1 MKPVTR
7 WLSDQQLAQIYTAE
21 FWNDVATEKTK
32 EWWIGDGDYTR
43 CMEYLASSG
52 LLREYAQAERFVRE
66 FAAGRPSPI
75 VVADLAAGIGWT
87 SANLSK
93 VDEVSEVCAV
103 EISEHRLDGLFE
115 HAVKMMSGDETKIA
129 RYLGSFYDL
138 QFDDGS
144 IDLVFLSQAFHHAD
158 NPFRLLTEC
167 DRVLR
172 PGGRIIITGE
182 HFASMRLILRRF
194 ASLLVRQHRLTT
206 NFFELFPPDPVLGDH
221 YYRASD
227 YSFMFGTIGY
237 ALQHE
242 LVDNSKCIYIAD
254 KK

>member
-21 FWNDVATEKTK
+21 FWNDVAAEKK
-32 EWWIGDGDYTR
+32 KDLWIGDGDYTR

-87 SANLSK
+87 SASLSRL
-93 VDEVSEVCAV
+93 DEVSEVCAV

-115 HAVKMMSGDETKIA
+115 HAVKMMSGNETKLS

-138 QFDDGS
+138 QFEDRS
-144 IDLVFLSQAFHHAD
+144 IDLVFLSQAFHHAE

-172 PGGRIIITGE
+172 TGGRIIVTGE
-182 HFASMRLILRRF
+182 HFVSMQLVLRRI
-194 ASLLVRQHRLTT
+194 AAVLVRRHRLTT

-221 YYRASD
+221 YYRISD
-227 YSFMFGTIGY
+227 YYFLFGTLGY
-237 ALQHE
+237 RLQHQR
-242 LVDNSKCIYIAD
+242 VGNSKCIYVAD